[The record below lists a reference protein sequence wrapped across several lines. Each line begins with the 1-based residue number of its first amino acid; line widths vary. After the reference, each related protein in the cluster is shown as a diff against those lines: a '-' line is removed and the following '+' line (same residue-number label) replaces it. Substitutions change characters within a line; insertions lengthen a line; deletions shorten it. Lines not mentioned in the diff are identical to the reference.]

1 MHRRTIVRQTVFIDS
16 RFSVRGPRC
25 PVSARLI
32 RRRTVH
38 TTRGPSAEDDDML
51 DAPVV
56 RELLCVLFD
65 VRAHVG
71 AIAAQLARAHPQ
83 LERLDARRERVR
95 T

>member
-1 MHRRTIVRQTVFIDS
+1 
-16 RFSVRGPRC
+16 
-25 PVSARLI
+25 
-32 RRRTVH
+32 
-38 TTRGPSAEDDDML
+38 ML